1 MNPEIWAP
9 VGTTLAVGLG
19 VAIFGWRMINS
30 LDVKLSARIDSLQ
43 RDVAGIDS
51 RLSHIEGWIQGRFRE
66 GAAND

>member
-66 GAAND
+66 GTAND